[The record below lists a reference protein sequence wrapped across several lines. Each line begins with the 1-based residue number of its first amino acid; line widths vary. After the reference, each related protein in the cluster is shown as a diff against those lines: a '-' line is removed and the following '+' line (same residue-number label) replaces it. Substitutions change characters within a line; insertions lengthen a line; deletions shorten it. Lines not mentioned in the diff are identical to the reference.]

1 MSLTAFWL
9 ASRLGELISTNV
21 SSMDSIRI
29 LTWEKIKIVSK
40 DQLSIMILL
49 PKVTEVESPSGS
61 VLDLFSYED
70 KRYCPVNYMSK
81 LHELCWVKGKGF
93 NYNNV
98 FQWDSG
104 KLVTISAVNNYLREW
119 LQPRF
124 SDLQSKFSA
133 HSFRAGLPSMM
144 ATCPDEFSEEDCQ
157 LAGRWRSNTVRRYTR
172 QHGVAQA
179 KVIKKFQSFLKKH

>member
-29 LTWEKIKIVSK
+29 LTWDKVKIISK

-49 PKVTEVESPSGS
+49 PKVTEIESPSGY
-61 VLDLFSYED
+61 VLDLFAYDD
-70 KRYCPVNYMSK
+70 KRYCPVKFMLS
-81 LHELCWVKGKGF
+81 LHDLCWSRGKGQ
-93 NYNNV
+93 NCDNI

-104 KLVTISAVNNYLREW
+104 KLVTISVLNNYLRDW

-144 ATCPDEFSEEDCQ
+144 ATCPDAFSEEDCQ
-157 LAGRWRSNTVRRYTR
+157 LVGRWRSNTVRRYTR
-172 QHGVAQA
+172 QSGVAQA
-179 KVIKKFQSFLKKH
+179 KVIKKFHDFLNNH